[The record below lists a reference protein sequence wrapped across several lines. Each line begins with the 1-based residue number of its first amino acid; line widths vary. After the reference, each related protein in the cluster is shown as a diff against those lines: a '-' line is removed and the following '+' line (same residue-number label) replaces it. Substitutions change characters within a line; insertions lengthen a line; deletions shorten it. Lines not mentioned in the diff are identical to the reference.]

1 MTSLPKGMTSEE
13 ASLKKV
19 SGHINEHDYAKLIGG
34 AVNTTGQG
42 RKKDVLDTL
51 GCHHSV
57 KSGKKWQIFLYSKSR
72 LQSDTMLQGMGHIAD
87 HLIDCINSLPAS
99 RGLRQANPAAA
110 KAALAPHMRA
120 LAHELQDPR
129 LLQAFFMK
137 AAFEAGEVD
146 YWALLPPEIDQTKA
160 RIEEKLFHV
169 FSAKEA
175 VAVMCDTMVVGNSKA
190 QGKGQTDDQKV
201 VFRNNSQIG
210 EIELRTDPQN
220 WGRVKMWLDSRR
232 VLDLLRSRIP
242 VMDNP
247 VPQITTYGAVRKIT

>member
-1 MTSLPKGMTSEE
+1 MTNLPKGMTPDE

-19 SGHINEHDYAKLIGG
+19 SGHLNEHDYAKLIGG
-34 AVNTTGQG
+34 AVNTAGQG
-42 RKKDVLDTL
+42 RKKDVLDTI

-57 KSGKKWQIFLYSKSR
+57 KSGKKWQIFLYSKNR
-72 LQSDTMLQGMGHIAD
+72 LQTDTMLQGMGRIAD
-87 HLIDCINSLPAS
+87 HLIDCIDSLPAT
-99 RGLRQANPAAA
+99 RELRQANPAVA

-120 LAHELQDPR
+120 LAAELQDAR
-129 LLQAFFMK
+129 LLHAFFMK

-175 VAVMCDTMVVGNSKA
+175 VAVMCDKMIVVNSKA
-190 QGKGQTDDQKV
+190 KGKGQTDDQKV
-201 VFRNNSQIG
+201 VFRNDKQIG

-220 WGRVKMWLDSRR
+220 WGRVKMWLDARR
-232 VLDLLRSRIP
+232 VLNLLQDQIS
-242 VMDNP
+242 VAGNP
-247 VPQITTYGAVRKIT
+247 TSQITTYGSVRRIT